1 MVTAQEILQRIKEN
15 GQTIVSPTKS
25 NIIGKSNSISASAIS
40 GGVHRLHTV
49 EVSIEKEFSLYLH
62 WQTRLLSIQLY
73 NKKSIEVRRK
83 FTFYSAVFPKV
94 TNNLDNCTWYYPELT
109 AYIALYC
116 SSLQQLIDT
125 RNKYLT
131 GLSIPQQKLIYT
143 YLLKFKE
150 QHNADDKLIES
161 NTNKTTVS

>member
-25 NIIGKSNSISASAIS
+25 NIIGQSNSISASAIS

-62 WQTRLLSIQLY
+62 WQTKLLSIFLY
-73 NKKSIEVRRK
+73 RKEGVEIKRKS
-83 FTFYSAVFPKV
+83 TFYQTFFPKV

-150 QHNADDKLIES
+150 QHNA
-161 NTNKTTVS
+161 

>member
-1 MVTAQEILQRIKEN
+1 MVTAQEILQRIKDN
-15 GQTIVSPTKS
+15 GRREKTTTGLDKS
-25 NIIGKSNSISASAIS
+25 NIIGQFTAIPTSAIS
-40 GGVHRLHTV
+40 GRVHRLHTV
-49 EVSIEKEFSLYLH
+49 EASIEKEFSLYLH
-62 WQTRLLSIQLY
+62 WQTKLLSIFLY
-73 NKKSIEVRRK
+73 RKEAVVVKRKS
-83 FTFYSAVFPKV
+83 TFYQTFFPEV

-143 YLLKFKE
+143 YLLKYKE
-150 QHNADDKLIES
+150 QHNA
-161 NTNKTTVS
+161 